1 MAYSAG
7 AAASC
12 GRCSRGNS
20 FQTLW
25 HCNWAPTR
33 GRTGPCSQSRSE
45 GQNQDTRSKDRT
57 WELFTENKPVDS
69 NIPKID
75 RLSEH
80 AQMTSLW
87 WHQHWP
93 LQAAHVAGRLTWG
106 QKETQPE
113 RQWWWRLLQSE
124 TREPVLKMK
133 IKKNNY
139 KITSQCRRCV
149 LLTQSF
155 FISFLRLWT
164 TVNAC
169 GSTWWWKQRAPVLQ
183 QSTYMYE
190 TRQQCER
197 GFSYNALILLLDG
210 ALSPQTIDT
219 IYGHSETEDGLWL
232 STLKPQFLYQRP
244 HHVTAALH
252 TRYALSRSQQ
262 VRY

>member
-1 MAYSAG
+1 MGLLETSQERRHSFQHFGISVAQKDEFFLPILCSAWRLKKTSTLVRWHHLNIMWNQNIDVIMAYSVG

-25 HCNWAPTR
+25 HCNWALTR

-93 LQAAHVAGRLTWG
+93 LPAAHVAGRLTWG

-124 TREPVLKMK
+124 TREPVLKRFEN
-133 IKKNNY
+133 KK
-139 KITSQCRRCV
+139 
-149 LLTQSF
+149 
-155 FISFLRLWT
+155 
-164 TVNAC
+164 
-169 GSTWWWKQRAPVLQ
+169 KQL
-183 QSTYMYE
+183 
-190 TRQQCER
+190 
-197 GFSYNALILLLDG
+197 
-210 ALSPQTIDT
+210 
-219 IYGHSETEDGLWL
+219 
-232 STLKPQFLYQRP
+232 
-244 HHVTAALH
+244 
-252 TRYALSRSQQ
+252 
-262 VRY
+262 